1 MLASQAPA
9 CRGSAP
15 PIVRILLG
23 CLASLAAGSG
33 ALASPPPGEATPVGA
48 PAPALSLPSLDHG
61 MQDLAA
67 LRGKVVLVHFF
78 ATWCEPCRDETAAL
92 ARLARRLEDR
102 PFALLAVDVGE
113 GEVRVR
119 RFFEAE
125 PMPFPVLL
133 DDDRAAMKAW
143 KVSLY
148 PTSVVLGPEHDVR
161 FSVAGPVDWDASAA
175 TAALESLL
183 DPAEA
188 AAPGPQPSLE
198 LRSRP

>member
-15 PIVRILLG
+15 PIVWILLG
-23 CLASLAAGSG
+23 CLASLAAASS
-33 ALASPPPGEATPVGA
+33 AFASPPPGEPVLPGE
-48 PAPALSLPSLDHG
+48 PAPALTLPSLDHG
-61 MQDLAA
+61 VQDLAA

-78 ATWCEPCRDETAAL
+78 ATWCEPCREETAAL
-92 ARLARRLEDR
+92 ARLADRLKDE

-119 RFFEAE
+119 RFFAAE

-143 KVSLY
+143 KVAVY

-183 DPAEA
+183 DSAGA
-188 AAPGPQPSLE
+188 AAPGPPSLE
-198 LRSRP
+198 PWSRP